1 MASRCPWSRQEVVV
15 VVLCCLT
22 TAALSTQQQQQFL
35 QEPELA
41 GVLLSTHWL
50 FHMAH
55 TSKLNCAAVC
65 GQQSRC
71 HAFTFIGSR
80 TGRVTGSARRRTKRA
95 KAPWLM
101 GQGPTS
107 NLVTSTA
114 ERQSA
119 KKRGSMREKRRESR
133 EGR

>member
-15 VVLCCLT
+15 LILCCLT
-22 TAALSTQQQQQFL
+22 TAALSTQQQLQQQFL

-41 GVLLSTHWL
+41 GVLPSTHWL

-71 HAFTFIGSR
+71 HAFTFVGSR
-80 TGRVTGSARRRTKRA
+80 TGECYGLCSAENETGEGAVVAGARTYMK
-95 KAPWLM
+95 L
-101 GQGPTS
+101 GNFNG
-107 NLVTSTA
+107 
-114 ERQSA
+114 
-119 KKRGSMREKRRESR
+119 
-133 EGR
+133 

>member
-1 MASRCPWSRQEVVV
+1 MTGGGVGGRQKVVL

-22 TAALSTQQQQQFL
+22 TAALSTQQQQQQQQFL

-41 GVLLSTHWL
+41 GVLPSTHWL

-71 HAFTFIGSR
+71 HAFTFTGSR
-80 TGRVTGSARRRTKRA
+80 TGECYGYCAVMVPDTLGSSVTGANTY
-95 KAPWLM
+95 LTT
-101 GQGPTS
+101 GTY
-107 NLVTSTA
+107 
-114 ERQSA
+114 
-119 KKRGSMREKRRESR
+119 
-133 EGR
+133 